1 MSRFSLI
8 AMPRIKN
15 IAPILEREAA
25 NYGVPDIIIGKLN
38 SVYAAFK
45 TLSLE
50 GEDSISADSLNIR
63 GFEAAVRLIGVGYSA
78 KDAVTEAVIN
88 TVSDY
93 EEREVLEQAL
103 DNLVDK
109 NGNFT
114 A

>member
-1 MSRFSLI
+1 M
-8 AMPRIKN
+8 
-15 IAPILEREAA
+15 
-25 NYGVPDIIIGKLN
+25 
-38 SVYAAFK
+38 
-45 TLSLE
+45 
-50 GEDSISADSLNIR
+50 
-63 GFEAAVRLIGVGYSA
+63 RLIGVGYSA